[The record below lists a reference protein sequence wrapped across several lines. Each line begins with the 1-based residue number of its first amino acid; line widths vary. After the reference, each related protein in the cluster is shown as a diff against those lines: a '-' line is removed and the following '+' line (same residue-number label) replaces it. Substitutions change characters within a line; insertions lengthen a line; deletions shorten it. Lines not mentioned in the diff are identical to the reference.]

1 MTGPQ
6 RVLVV
11 EDEEKIAQVLVD
23 YLRSSGFAPT
33 WLADGHAVAPFVR
46 STAPDIVLL
55 DLMLPGIDGVVICRD
70 LRTFSTV
77 PIIMIT
83 ARVEEIDRLL
93 GLDAGADDYVCKPFS
108 PREVIARVTAVLR
121 RTARAADPGTVPRL
135 AIDDERFEA
144 RLDGKPLDLTPVEFR
159 LLRTLATQARRIF
172 SRSQLLDSLYE
183 DHRIV
188 SDRTVDSHVKNLRRK
203 LQDAV
208 PGEEF
213 VQSVYGVGYK
223 LDI

>member
-121 RTARAADPGTVPRL
+121 RTARAADPATVPRL